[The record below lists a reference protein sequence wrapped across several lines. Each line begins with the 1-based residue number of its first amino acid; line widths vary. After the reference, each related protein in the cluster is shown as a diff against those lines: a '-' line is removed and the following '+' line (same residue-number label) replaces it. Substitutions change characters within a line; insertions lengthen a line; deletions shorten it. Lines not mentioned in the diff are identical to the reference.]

1 MQKRSYKM
9 SQISSAQKFYTLLI
23 VMFGS
28 FFTGFHTSVGK
39 PDITSIHSTH
49 VVQDVNFIRHSDCKM
64 EAIAYAAAL
73 NALYDARRVADEAYR
88 RWYECEQLRDGDD
101 RMPLSNA
108 DQPPILSAEY
118 SVLYTSP

>member
-9 SQISSAQKFYTLLI
+9 SQNSGARKFYTLLI
-23 VMFGS
+23 VMFAS
-28 FFTGFHTSVGK
+28 FFTGFHTSLGK
-39 PDITSIHSTH
+39 PDITSIHSTR
-49 VVQDVNFIRHSDCKM
+49 VIQDVNFIQHSDCKM

-88 RWYECEQLRDGDD
+88 RWYQCEQMRDGDD

-108 DQPPILSAEY
+108 DQPPILSADY
-118 SVLYTSP
+118 SVLYPSP